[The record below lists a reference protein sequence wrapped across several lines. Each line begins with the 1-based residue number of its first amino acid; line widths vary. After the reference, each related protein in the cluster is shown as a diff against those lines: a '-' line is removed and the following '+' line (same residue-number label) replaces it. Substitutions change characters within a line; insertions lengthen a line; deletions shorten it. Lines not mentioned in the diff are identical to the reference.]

1 MSSNMRFRQVNY
13 FIIPIIYLNSS
24 TPQRVQSGIFFVTFW
39 DIRYL
44 LSWNEVIS
52 DFLTGLIFLM
62 IPGSLPSHYQTISIY
77 SLHLPH
83 HYHTFSAPFPHYIAE
98 KVRRMCGNGAE
109 IVRRSLSVSTEY
121 RVCFYLLSLH
131 RVYRFF
137 GYSFRKWTY
146 SWSIRLVFVIL
157 LPVYKLQKEKR

>member
-1 MSSNMRFRQVNY
+1 M
-13 FIIPIIYLNSS
+13 IY
-24 TPQRVQSGIFFVTFW
+24 
-39 DIRYL
+39 
-44 LSWNEVIS
+44 
-52 DFLTGLIFLM
+52 
-62 IPGSLPSHYQTISIY
+62 GSLPNHFQIISIY
-77 SLHLPH
+77 SLPLPH

-137 GYSFRKWTY
+137 GYPFRKW
-146 SWSIRLVFVIL
+146 V
-157 LPVYKLQKEKR
+157 